1 MFRALRW
8 RLTLLYLLTALAL
21 LAFTGVGAYVLLQR
35 YFLSATDLTLQRRM
49 AQEFRALG
57 AAPPPALAA
66 GEQQWLAARGRPAPG
81 HDSDDGDDHHGG
93 PASRDDLSGGDL
105 GTVFVA
111 ALDSGGQVIR
121 TGDGG
126 PGPDASAV
134 AAALATGSD
143 WRTVRSGDDSLR
155 LLTYRLPAGAG
166 AAVLQAA
173 RPLGDQDRALAL
185 LLGSLL
191 GLGGLSAA
199 LLGIGSWAL
208 AGRALAP
215 AQRAWTRQQAFV
227 ANASHELRAPLTLL
241 RAAAEVARRGAGHSP
256 DQRAL
261 LDDVLGEADHMNRL
275 VEDLLLLSRLD
286 AGRLPVERQV
296 APLASLLGDA
306 QRQVGRL
313 AIERR
318 VQVECAG
325 ADGAVWADP
334 TRLRQAL
341 LIVLDN
347 ALRHTPA
354 GGVIRLS
361 AQPRDRQ
368 VAITVADTGSGIAA
382 EHLPH
387 VFERFYRASAGRGAG
402 AEGSGLGLA
411 IAKALIEAQHGQIRL
426 ESRVG
431 EGTQV
436 TFLLPRARTAAGE
449 AGPLEGGAGPA
460 GGRGAA

>member
-66 GEQQWLAARGRPAPG
+66 GEQQWLAAHGPSPPPRG
-81 HDSDDGDDHHGG
+81 SDDGDDHHG
-93 PASRDDLSGGDL
+93 ASDSHDDLSGADVGS
-105 GTVFVA
+105 VFVA
-111 ALDSGGQVIR
+111 ALDGGGRLISGG
-121 TGDGG
+121 GG
-126 PGPDASAV
+126 LTPDASAV
-134 AAALATGSD
+134 AAALANGSD
-143 WRTVRSGDDSLR
+143 WRTVRSGDNSLR
-155 LLTYRLPAGAG
+155 LLTYRLPSGAS
-166 AAVLQAA
+166 AAVVQAA

-241 RAAAEVARRGAGHSP
+241 RAAAEVARRGAGQSA
-256 DQRAL
+256 DQQEL

-286 AGRLPVERQV
+286 AGRLTVERLV
-296 APLASLLGDA
+296 APLAGLLGDA

-313 AIERR
+313 ASERGVR
-318 VQVECAG
+318 VELDEA
-325 ADGAVWADP
+325 AGAVWADP

-347 ALRHTPA
+347 ALRHTPP
-354 GGVIRLS
+354 GGMIRLS

-368 VAITVADTGSGIAA
+368 VAITVADTGSGIAP

-402 AEGSGLGLA
+402 PEGSGLGLA
-411 IAKALIEAQHGQIRL
+411 IAKALIEAQHGQISL
-426 ESRVG
+426 QSRVG
-431 EGTQV
+431 EGTQI
-436 TFLLPRARTAAGE
+436 TFLLPRARAGGAPE
-449 AGPLEGGAGPA
+449 AGPLADGAGPA
-460 GGRGAA
+460 GARHTA

>member
-21 LAFTGVGAYVLLQR
+21 LAFTGVGAYALLQR

-66 GEQQWLAARGRPAPG
+66 GEQQWLAAHGRPGPSR
-81 HDSDDGDDHHGG
+81 DPDDGDDHHGG
-93 PASRDDLSGGDL
+93 PPHDDLTTGDL
-105 GTVFVA
+105 GAVFVA
-111 ALDSGGQVIR
+111 AFDGGGRLLNGGGGPTPDSG
-121 TGDGG
+121 
-126 PGPDASAV
+126 AV
-134 AAALATGSD
+134 AAALANGSD

-155 LLTYRLPAGAG
+155 LLTYRLPSGAG
-166 AAVLQAA
+166 AAVVQAA

-199 LLGIGSWAL
+199 LLGVGSWAL

-241 RAAAEVARRGAGHSP
+241 RAAAEVARRGSAQNP

-286 AGRLPVERQV
+286 AGRLTVERQV
-296 APLASLLGDA
+296 APLAGLLGDA

-313 AIERR
+313 ASERGVR
-318 VQVECAG
+318 VDLGTVAG
-325 ADGAVWADP
+325 AALADP

-347 ALRHTPA
+347 ALRHTPS
-354 GGVIRLS
+354 GGVIRLG
-361 AQPRDRQ
+361 AEPRDRH
-368 VAITVADTGSGIAA
+368 VAITVADTGTGIAP

-387 VFERFYRASAGRGAG
+387 VFERFYRVSAGRGSG
-402 AEGSGLGLA
+402 PEGSGLGLA
-411 IAKALIEAQHGQIRL
+411 IAKALIEAQHGQISLQSRL
-426 ESRVG
+426 G

-436 TFLLPRARTAAGE
+436 TLLLPRARGAAE
-449 AGPLEGGAGPA
+449 AGPLGGGADPA
-460 GGRGAA
+460 GARHTA